1 VILPIEPPPRLL
13 AISANGRVALV
24 RWEFAGQQPGVLER
38 FLPSGLEGDPIVAL
52 APLPMHESSDLSLG
66 LLSSDGRFKRLPL
79 AEVLDLSGRA
89 TSVVKLKDGVQLKAA
104 VICREHHDLILVS
117 DIGRMLR
124 LPINEDVLPL
134 MGRLAQGPMTMRLL
148 PGEQLIGALCPL
160 EPTVL
165 LVSEQGQFARIDL
178 TSIRSSQRGDLGS
191 MAIQI
196 TGDTDR
202 ITGITETSGL
212 IGIVSTEQRHG
223 RIDPTTL
230 EITDPG
236 DAFSN
241 QIELHQ
247 GEAITVLVPQISS

>member
-1 VILPIEPPPRLL
+1 
-13 AISANGRVALV
+13 
-24 RWEFAGQQPGVLER
+24 
-38 FLPSGLEGDPIVAL
+38 
-52 APLPMHESSDLSLG
+52 
-66 LLSSDGRFKRLPL
+66 
-79 AEVLDLSGRA
+79 
-89 TSVVKLKDGVQLKAA
+89 
-104 VICREHHDLILVS
+104 
-117 DIGRMLR
+117 MLR

-165 LVSEQGQFARIDL
+165 LVSGQGQFARINL
-178 TSIRSSQRGDLGS
+178 SSIRSSQRGDLGS

-196 TGDTDR
+196 TSDTDR
-202 ITGITETSGL
+202 ITGMTEANGL

-230 EITDPG
+230 EITNPG

-247 GEAITVLVPQISS
+247 GEAITVLVPQISG

>member
-1 VILPIEPPPRLL
+1 
-13 AISANGRVALV
+13 
-24 RWEFAGQQPGVLER
+24 
-38 FLPSGLEGDPIVAL
+38 
-52 APLPMHESSDLSLG
+52 
-66 LLSSDGRFKRLPL
+66 
-79 AEVLDLSGRA
+79 
-89 TSVVKLKDGVQLKAA
+89 VKLKDGVQLKAA

-148 PGEQLIGALCPL
+148 PGEHLIDALCPTK
-160 EPTVL
+160 PTVL
-165 LVSEQGQFARIDL
+165 LVSEQGHLARIDL

-191 MAIQI
+191 MAVEI

-202 ITGITETSGL
+202 IIGVTEANGL
-212 IGIVSTEQRHG
+212 IGMVSTEQRHG

-230 EITDPG
+230 EITNPG

-247 GEAITVLVPQISS
+247 GEAIRDLIPQISG

>member
-1 VILPIEPPPRLL
+1 
-13 AISANGRVALV
+13 
-24 RWEFAGQQPGVLER
+24 
-38 FLPSGLEGDPIVAL
+38 
-52 APLPMHESSDLSLG
+52 
-66 LLSSDGRFKRLPL
+66 
-79 AEVLDLSGRA
+79 
-89 TSVVKLKDGVQLKAA
+89 
-104 VICREHHDLILVS
+104 
-117 DIGRMLR
+117 
-124 LPINEDVLPL
+124 

-202 ITGITETSGL
+202 ITGITETNGL

-230 EITDPG
+230 EITNPG

>member
-1 VILPIEPPPRLL
+1 
-13 AISANGRVALV
+13 
-24 RWEFAGQQPGVLER
+24 
-38 FLPSGLEGDPIVAL
+38 
-52 APLPMHESSDLSLG
+52 
-66 LLSSDGRFKRLPL
+66 
-79 AEVLDLSGRA
+79 
-89 TSVVKLKDGVQLKAA
+89 
-104 VICREHHDLILVS
+104 
-117 DIGRMLR
+117 MLR

-165 LVSEQGQFARIDL
+165 LVSGQGQFARIDL
-178 TSIRSSQRGDLGS
+178 SSIRSSQRGDLGS

-196 TGDTDR
+196 TSDTDR
-202 ITGITETSGL
+202 ITGMTEANGL

-230 EITDPG
+230 EITNPG

-247 GEAITVLVPQISS
+247 GEAITVLVPQISG